1 MGLFLPSVR
10 IVLLLLQIRCS
21 ASLRLNSLRQ
31 HRTID
36 QTKKEWY
43 NRDMERQMTLA
54 EINDE
59 LGAAR
64 TNKKEFLDKLESVIP
79 WDNFIKI
86 IQPSYYKGELGN
98 KPYPLELML
107 RIFILQNVY
116 NLADMAVMN
125 EVIDSRAFSNFCGV
139 NSPDEVPNGDTI
151 GRFRNILTR
160 NGLQEKIFAEVVK
173 ILVGKGLILK
183 KGTIVDSTFIESPSS
198 TKNREKKRDP
208 EAHSSKKGGVWH
220 FGYKAH
226 IGVDEETGLV
236 HTVKATPANEH
247 DVTVMN
253 ELLHG
258 EEERVYGDSGYIGAK
273 KRKDAIKK
281 NKDGKNIKY
290 IINRRPSSIKKL
302 SPSGQYAAKKR
313 EHQKSSVRCK
323 VEHVFAVMKNIFRYR
338 KTRYRGLRKQT
349 AKLNIMFALANL
361 YLADRHS
368 LTA

>member
-1 MGLFLPSVR
+1 
-10 IVLLLLQIRCS
+10 
-21 ASLRLNSLRQ
+21 
-31 HRTID
+31 
-36 QTKKEWY
+36 
-43 NRDMERQMTLA
+43 MTLA

-64 TNKKEFLDKLESVIP
+64 TNKKDFLNKLEGIVP
-79 WDNFIKI
+79 WNKFIEI
-86 IQPSYYKGELGN
+86 IQPGYYKGEFGN

-125 EVIDSRAFSNFCGV
+125 EVIDSRAFSNFCGI

-160 NGLQEKIFAEVVK
+160 NGLQEKIFAEVVR
-173 ILVGKGLILK
+173 ILMERGLILK

-208 EAHSSKKGGVWH
+208 EAHSAKKGNTWH

-226 IGVDEETGLV
+226 IGVDEENGLV

-247 DVTVMN
+247 DVTVMS

-258 EEERVYGDSGYIGAK
+258 EEERAYGDSGYIGAK
-273 KRKDAIKK
+273 KRPEAVKK
-281 NKDGKNIKY
+281 NKNGKNIRY
-290 IINRRPSSIKKL
+290 IINRRPSSIRKL
-302 SPSGQYAAKKR
+302 SRSGQYAAKKR
-313 EHQKSSVRCK
+313 EHQKSSVRYK
-323 VEHVFAVMKNIFRYR
+323 VEHVFAVIKNIFRYR

-361 YLADRHS
+361 YLADRKS

>member
-1 MGLFLPSVR
+1 
-10 IVLLLLQIRCS
+10 
-21 ASLRLNSLRQ
+21 
-31 HRTID
+31 
-36 QTKKEWY
+36 
-43 NRDMERQMTLA
+43 MTLA

-64 TNKKEFLDKLESVIP
+64 TNKKEFLEKLESIIP
-79 WDNFIKI
+79 WVVFCELIR
-86 IQPSYYKGELGN
+86 PSYYKGELGN

-107 RIFILQNVY
+107 RIFVLQNIY
-116 NLADMAVMN
+116 DLADMAVMY

-139 NSPDEVPNGDTI
+139 NAPDEVPNGDTI

-160 NGLQEKIFAEVVK
+160 YGLQEKIFAEVVK
-173 ILVGKGLILK
+173 ILTERGLILK

-198 TKNREKKRDP
+198 TKNKKKKRDP
-208 EAHSSKKGGVWH
+208 EAHSAKKGSTWH

-236 HTVKATPANEH
+236 HTVKATPANTH

-258 EEERVYGDSGYIGAK
+258 EEERAYGDSGYIGAN
-273 KRKDAIKK
+273 KRPEAIKK
-281 NKDGKNIKY
+281 NKDGKKIKY
-290 IINRRPSSIKKL
+290 LINRRPSSIKKL
-302 SPSGQYAAKKR
+302 SKSGQYAAKKKER
-313 EHQKSSVRCK
+313 QKSSVRCK
-323 VEHVFAVMKNIFRYR
+323 VEHVFAVVKNMFHYR

-361 YLADRHS
+361 YLADRKS
-368 LTA
+368 LTV